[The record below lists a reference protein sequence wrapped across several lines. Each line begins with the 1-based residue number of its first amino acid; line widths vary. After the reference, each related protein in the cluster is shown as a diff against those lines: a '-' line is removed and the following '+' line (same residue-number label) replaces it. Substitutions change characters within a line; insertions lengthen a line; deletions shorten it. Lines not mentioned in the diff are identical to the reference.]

1 MYRGRYNS
9 GCTKSLS
16 GGLLDGASR
25 EKRAF
30 IRVEIML
37 VVLLG
42 MTWGIITIVA

>member
-25 EKRAF
+25 EKKGVNRS
-30 IRVEIML
+30 
-37 VVLLG
+37 
-42 MTWGIITIVA
+42 